1 MLPAT
6 SLTRVLPPR
15 IQCLTRV
22 FISPLLSL
30 LPPVLPFGS
39 VPPTPHHCAATLGIW
54 QPLKPPLLV
63 ERHNARPGMV
73 LFYSAQGLVFAKLGS
88 TVRDK
93 DKEFGMALK
102 QAETNLRAAKFLPG
116 DFKLT
121 AAA

>member
-1 MLPAT
+1 MAGAAKAAVEAGGKGAAEAARAGPAVGGQAEGAARARAEA
-6 SLTRVLPPR
+6 LTGQESVLR
-15 IQCLTRV
+15 RL
-22 FISPLLSL
+22 
-30 LPPVLPFGS
+30 
-39 VPPTPHHCAATLGIW
+39 